1 MVEQTTPP
9 PDSAVPPAGPRVLD
23 YRRAPLGV
31 MPRQLQRWLLLATA
45 IVMTGIMALS
55 GGTPR
60 PRSASTTASVTA
72 AAIDPNQQRIEEYQR
87 RIQEQSLRLAAEQAQ
102 LHRV

>member
-9 PDSAVPPAGPRVLD
+9 PENAVPPAGPRVLD
-23 YRRAPLGV
+23 FRRTPLGV

-45 IVMTGIMALS
+45 IVMAAIMALS
-55 GGTPR
+55 GGQAR
-60 PRSASTTASVTA
+60 PRSTSAAPSATA

-87 RIQEQSLRLAAEQAQ
+87 RIQEQSVRLAAEQAP
-102 LHRV
+102 V